1 MTQQSLTEAEFT
13 ESHPAPAEHRE
24 SSHEISGIEILTQLA
39 HRKWLIVKV
48 TSTAMLAGVTL
59 SLLSPVLYT
68 AVTKLMPPQQAPSST
83 SMLMSQLTGAG
94 GNPLAAMTA
103 AGLGLKNPNDIYI
116 GLLNSRPVADA
127 VIRKFG
133 LAMVYRAQDM
143 TAARKRLAAN
153 TEVTSEGN
161 GFISV
166 SFTDTDK
173 SRVAAIANAYI
184 EEFRKL
190 TKDLAVT
197 EASQRRFFY
206 EEQLNQARALLVA
219 AEASF
224 VEVQQSKGLVQLD
237 AQAKTMIQGA
247 ANLRAQVAAKRVQLQ
262 ALRSS
267 STERNP
273 DVELAERE
281 LSSLQTEAARLEQ
294 KGDSSGI
301 ANLGLGDVPGAGL
314 EYIRADHELKYRQA
328 MFDLLMK
335 QYEGAR
341 LDEAKD
347 AAIIQVVEPAIEPD
361 HKTSPKRTLIVLL
374 FTLAG
379 FFTGVVL
386 AVLLWWKDRAQSDPY
401 VAAQYLQLRR
411 ALVGR
416 KAPTAGIS
424 A

>member
-1 MTQQSLTEAEFT
+1 MSPL
-13 ESHPAPAEHRE
+13 PPAENRE
-24 SSHEISGIEILTQLA
+24 SGYDISGIEVLTELA
-39 HRKWLIVKV
+39 HRKWLIAKV
-48 TSTAMLAGVTL
+48 TSMAMLAGVTL
-59 SLLSPVLYT
+59 ALLSPVLYT

-127 VIRKFG
+127 VIQKFG
-133 LAMVYRAQDM
+133 LSKVYRAQDM

-153 TEVTSEGN
+153 TEVTSEKD

-166 SFTDTDK
+166 SVTDTDK
-173 SRVAAIANAYI
+173 NRVAAIANAYV
-184 EEFRKL
+184 EELRKL

-206 EEQLNQARALLVA
+206 EDQLNQARALLIA
-219 AEASF
+219 AEAAF
-224 VEVQQSKGLVQLD
+224 LEVQQSKGLVQLD

-247 ANLRAQVAAKRVQLQ
+247 ANLHAQVASKRVQLQ

-294 KGDSSGI
+294 KGHSSGI

-314 EYIRADHELKYRQA
+314 EYVRADHELKYRQA

-335 QYEGAR
+335 EYEGAR

-361 HKTSPKRTLIVLL
+361 RKSSPKRTLIVLL

-379 FFTGVVL
+379 FLTGSVL

-401 VAAQYLQLRR
+401 VAAQYLQLLC
-411 ALVGR
+411 ALLGR
-416 KAPTAGIS
+416 KSPTAERS
-424 A
+424 V